1 MSEYMVVIVGDADRW
16 WSTMSLAEREDGY
29 AEYTRFGE
37 ELTRRGHRITGGAEL
52 HSTTEARRV
61 LPGGQD
67 VTEGPFTETAEQVG
81 GFYMVETEDLD
92 DLTECCRIIAALG
105 DTVEIRRTVQPEDR
119 VSSTEGA
126 AS

>member
-16 WSTMSLAEREDGY
+16 WSTRSRHEREDGY
-29 AEYTRFGE
+29 AQYTRFGE

-52 HSTTEARRV
+52 HPTTEARRV
-61 LPGGQD
+61 QPGGQS
-67 VTEGPFTETAEQVG
+67 VTDGPFTETAEQVG
-81 GFYMVETEDLD
+81 GFYLVETDNVD

-105 DTVEIRRTVQPEDR
+105 DTVEIRRTVSPEYR
-119 VSSTEGA
+119 ASSTGEE